1 VTTRH
6 LTPGM
11 KRARASA
18 QAAIARA
25 LAHVPPPPPPP
36 PEDADD
42 ALSRQYP
49 YVTPARAAEIRREI
63 EETRR
68 CPA

>member
-1 VTTRH
+1 MTAQH

-11 KRARASA
+11 RRARASA

-25 LAHVPPPPPPP
+25 RAHVPPPPA
-36 PEDADD
+36 EDDD
-42 ALSRQYP
+42 AALGRQYP
-49 YVTPARAAEIRREI
+49 YVTHARARQIRHEI

-68 CPA
+68 P

>member
-1 VTTRH
+1 
-6 LTPGM
+6 M

-36 PEDADD
+36 AEDDD
-42 ALSRQYP
+42 EALSRQYP
-49 YVTPARAAEIRREI
+49 YVTPARARQIRHEI

-68 CPA
+68 A

>member
-1 VTTRH
+1 MSAPYRH

-25 LAHVPPPPPPP
+25 LAHVPPPP
-36 PEDADD
+36 AQDD
-42 ALSRQYP
+42 DEELGRRYP
-49 YVTPARAAEIRREI
+49 YVTPARARQIRHEI

-68 CPA
+68 P